1 MSEEVKR
8 EAWADFCTA
17 FSKRNRARLT
27 RLEVFGEMGAQEE
40 ERDLPLNGI
49 TLAEDGT
56 KLEILLGGESA
67 TDLRH
72 LSHSIQN
79 ATNMYAKK
87 GADGQDE
94 ALEIVDAEGTKTL
107 LCFAP
112 KV

>member
-8 EAWADFCTA
+8 EAWADFCKV
-17 FSKRNRARLT
+17 FSQRNRARLT

-40 ERDLPLNGI
+40 ERNLPLNGI
-49 TLAEDGT
+49 TLAEDGN

-67 TDLRH
+67 TELRH
-72 LSHSIQN
+72 LSHSIRN
-79 ATNMYAKK
+79 TTNIYAKK

-94 ALEIVDAEGTKTL
+94 ALEIVDIEGTKTL
-107 LCFAP
+107 LRFEP